1 MSTSGN
7 RIIVVGGGLAGLAA
21 TIKIAEAGVPVDLF
35 SVVPVKRS
43 HSVCAQ
49 GGINAAKNMKGEGDH
64 TSIHTT
70 DTLFGGEYL
79 ADQPCVD
86 NMCKEAPHIID
97 LLDRMGVPFNRSPEG
112 FLDFRRFGGTLYSRT
127 AFSGATT
134 GQQLMYG
141 LDEQVRRKEA
151 EGLVEKYEYWEF
163 LSIIKDD
170 NGHVCGITA
179 MNIWDRSIHAFRG
192 NAVCLCTGGP
202 GLVFGKSTNSI
213 INTGAA
219 ASRAYQQGVT
229 YANGEFIQ
237 VHPTSIPGA
246 DKLRLISESVR
257 GEGGRVWVPLNP
269 ADNREPTSIPEAERD
284 YFLERKYPKYGNL
297 VPRDVA
303 TREIFSMCVDE
314 GRGVNG
320 ENQVYLDITPERS
333 GKKADVLE
341 TKLGGVFEIYR
352 KFVGDD
358 PIKKP
363 MRIFPGMHYSMG
375 GLWVSPQDDGDNIMQ
390 MTNVPGLFAAG
401 EVDFQYHGA
410 NRLGANSLLSC
421 IFSGFEAGPRMVEWA
436 KSRKSTPDESVYSSE
451 LKRQEAFHNKINSM
465 TSGTENAYKIHR
477 ELGDAMTRYCTV
489 VRRNPE
495 LQTLLDKCTELEE
508 RWKNI
513 NINDTNQNVNQS
525 FGFTRAVYDM
535 IVLGKAI
542 AKGALLRNECRGAHY
557 KPEFDMEI
565 PDKEKMGAATD
576 TDAYQTY
583 VRDLG
588 NKYNTKFNVAEKSG
602 KEVHPEFDAFMAKWV
617 QKQKDWNKSTM
628 ATFVEGADPTI
639 DYKEVVMSVEPPKPR
654 IYK

>member
-1 MSTSGN
+1 MKKSSN

-64 TSIHTT
+64 TSIHVT

-79 ADQPCVD
+79 ADQPCVEK
-86 NMCKEAPHIID
+86 MCTEGPHIID
-97 LLDRMGVPFNRSPEG
+97 LLDRMGVPFNRTAEG
-112 FLDFRRFGGTLYSRT
+112 NLDFRRFGGTLYSRT

-141 LDEQVRRKEA
+141 LDEQVRRYEA

-163 LSIIKDD
+163 LSVILDQR
-170 NGHVCGITA
+170 GYACGITA
-179 MNIWDRSIHAFRG
+179 MNVWDRSIHAFKG
-192 NAVCLCTGGP
+192 GAVCLCTGGP

-219 ASRAYQQGVT
+219 ASRAYQQGVM
-229 YANGEFIQ
+229 YGNGEFIQ

-269 ADNREPTSIPEAERD
+269 NDRRDPLDIPESERD

-314 GRGVNG
+314 GRGING

-358 PIKKP
+358 PLKKP

-375 GLWVSPQDDGDNIMQ
+375 GLWVAPRDHGNEVMQ
-390 MTNVPGLFAAG
+390 MTNIPGLFAAG

-421 IFSGFEAGPRMVEWA
+421 IFSGFEAGPRMVEWV
-436 KSRKSTPDESVYSSE
+436 KSRYQAPEESVYQNE
-451 LKRQEAFHNKINSM
+451 LKKQEGIHAKINGM
-465 TSGTENAYKIHR
+465 TKGNENAFRIHR

-489 VRRNPE
+489 VRRNNE
-495 LQTLLDKCTELEE
+495 LQALLDKCAELEQ
-508 RWKNI
+508 RWENV

-525 FGFTRAVYDM
+525 FGFTRALRDM
-535 IVLGKAI
+535 IILAKAI
-542 AKGALLRNECRGAHY
+542 AKSALLRNECRGAHY
-557 KPEFDMEI
+557 KPDFEI
-565 PDKEKMGAATD
+565 PKPDKEKLGAATD
-576 TDAYQTY
+576 TDIYHNY
-583 VRDLG
+583 VESLNQKNG
-588 NKYNTKFNVAEKSG
+588 TKFKAAPKSG
-602 KEVHPEFDAFMAKWV
+602 AAVSPEFEDFMRKWV
-617 QKQKDWNKSTM
+617 DQQNTWMKSSM
-628 ATFVEGADPTI
+628 ATHVEGAEPEIGYRD
-639 DYKEVVMSVEPPKPR
+639 VVMTYEPPKPR

>member
-1 MSTSGN
+1 MSSPS

-21 TIKIAEAGVPVDLF
+21 TIKIAEAGIPVDLF

-64 TSIHTT
+64 PSIHVS

-79 ADQPCVD
+79 ADQPCVED
-86 NMCKEAPHIID
+86 MCFEAPHIID
-97 LLDRMGVPFNRSPEG
+97 LLDRMGVPFGRSNEG
-112 FLDFRRFGGTLYSRT
+112 FLDFRRFGGTLHHRT
-127 AFSGATT
+127 AYSGATT
-134 GQQLMYG
+134 GQQLMYA
-141 LDEQVRRKEA
+141 LDEQVRRYEA

-163 LSIIKDD
+163 LSVVKDK
-170 NGHVCGITA
+170 NGAACGVTA
-179 MNIWDRSIHAFRG
+179 MNIWDRSIHVFKG
-192 NAVCLCTGGP
+192 GAVCLCTGGP
-202 GLVFGKSTNSI
+202 GLIFGKSTNSI

-219 ASRAYQQGVT
+219 ASRAYQQGVH

-257 GEGGRVWVPLNP
+257 GEGGRVWVPKS
-269 ADNREPTSIPEAERD
+269 PTDTRDPLDIPEEDRD

-314 GRGVNG
+314 GRGIG
-320 ENQVYLDITPERS
+320 GDNQVYLDITPPRS
-333 GKKADVLE
+333 GVDGETLE
-341 TKLGGVFEIYR
+341 KKLGGVFHIYR

-358 PIKKP
+358 PIEKP

-375 GLWVSPQDDGDNIMQ
+375 GLWVSPKDDGDNIMQ

-421 IFSGFEAGPRMVEWA
+421 IFSGFRVGPRMVEFA
-436 KSRKSTPDESVYSSE
+436 KSRESEPAQSVYDNE
-451 LKRQEAFHNKINSM
+451 YKAQNDMHEKINGM
-465 TSGTENAYKIHR
+465 TSGNENAFNLQK
-477 ELGDAMTRYCTV
+477 ELGEAMTRYCTV
-489 VRRNPE
+489 VRRNEE
-495 LQTLLDKCTELEE
+495 LEKLMDKIDELEE
-508 RWKNI
+508 RWHHV
-513 NINDTNQNVNQS
+513 NINDNMQSVNQS

-535 IVLGKAI
+535 IQLAKPM
-542 AKGALLRNECRGAHY
+542 AKGAYQRNECRGAHY
-557 KPEFDMEI
+557 KPEYDLPK
-565 PDKEKMGAATD
+565 PDKEKLGEATD
-576 TDAYQTY
+576 TDVYQNY
-583 VRDLG
+583 VKELSQKNG
-588 NKYNTKFNVAEKSG
+588 VELKVKEKTNT
-602 KEVHPEFDAFMAKWV
+602 EVHPEFNEYMSKWV
-617 QKQKDWNKSTM
+617 DQQKQWSRSTL
-628 ATFVEGADPTI
+628 ATYKENDRPDI
-639 DYKEVVMSVEPPKPR
+639 DYIDVQMSVEPPRPR